1 MCTPWSCMVFRRLA
15 CQPKPRAKQVRA
27 ALEMLLAWPGYGVD
41 HPPISVP
48 LGPECGLSADKG
60 KGKTS
65 LSSESSQDNSW
76 KKKKSFGP
84 RGSRFPLQEKLLLP
98 SLVERRFN
106 CQGAESQ
113 GRSLPLTTLYAHP
126 CIQPLPISA
135 SARLS

>member
-1 MCTPWSCMVFRRLA
+1 MVFRRLA

-76 KKKKSFGP
+76 KKKK
-84 RGSRFPLQEKLLLP
+84 KV
-98 SLVERRFN
+98 LVPGAHDSPYRRN
-106 CQGAESQ
+106 YYS
-113 GRSLPLTTLYAHP
+113 PHW
-126 CIQPLPISA
+126 
-135 SARLS
+135 